1 MIRTQLERIA
11 AREDL
16 SPAEMAEVI
25 GLVMDGK
32 VAPAQIAGLFM
43 ALRTKGETVGE
54 VVGAARAMRER
65 AVKLPMAQPADL
77 DTCGTGG
84 DNSGTINISTAAALV
99 AAAAGLKVAK
109 HGNRSIS
116 SKSGS
121 ADVLDAM
128 GIPTDLAPEAAAQ
141 RIAEHNFAFLFA
153 PLYHPAMKAVMPVRR
168 ELVVR
173 TIFNMLGPL
182 TNPANARNQLIGA
195 PSAAMAEKMAMAVGD
210 LGLSRALVVHA
221 EAGVDEI
228 SPEGKTL
235 AWELRDG
242 KVTTRTLSA
251 DDFELNPAKLDS
263 IKGGGPEENADII
276 KRVFVG
282 EWHPAR
288 TAVVMNAGAALYIA
302 GVARDLAAGAR
313 RAEQLIDSGAVKQ
326 TVKALAEKAVVS
338 A

>member
-1 MIRTQLERIA
+1 MIRTQLEQIA
-11 AREDL
+11 GHLDL
-16 SPAEMAEVI
+16 TPEEMADVI

-54 VVGAARAMRER
+54 VVGAARAMRDR
-65 AVKLPMAQPADL
+65 AVRLPLAVPADL

-84 DNSGTINISTAAALV
+84 DNSGTINLSTAAALV

-182 TNPANARNQLIGA
+182 TNPANARHQLVGA
-195 PSAAMAEKMAMAVGD
+195 PSSAMAEKMALALRD
-210 LGLSRALVVHA
+210 LGLVRAMVVHA
-221 EAGVDEI
+221 RLGVDEI
-228 SPEGKTL
+228 SPEGETMV
-235 AWELRDG
+235 WELRDG
-242 KVTTRTLSA
+242 AIRTSVITA
-251 DDFELNPAKLDS
+251 GDFDLNPAKLDS
-263 IKGGGPEENADII
+263 IKGGDPAMNADII
-276 KRVFVG
+276 RRVFVG

-288 TAVVMNAGAALYIA
+288 TAVVMNAAAALYVA
-302 GVARDLAAGAR
+302 GAAEDLRAGAR
-313 RAEQLIDSGAVKQ
+313 RAEQLIDSGAVME

>member
-1 MIRTQLERIA
+1 MIRAQLDRIA
-11 AREDL
+11 QREDL
-16 SPAEMAEVI
+16 SADEMAEVI

-32 VAPAQIAGLFM
+32 VPPAQIAGLFM

-54 VVGAARAMRER
+54 VVGAARAMKAR
-65 AVKLPMAQPADL
+65 AVKVPLAAPADL

-84 DNSGTINISTAAALV
+84 DNSGTINLSTAAALV

-128 GIPTDLAPEAAAQ
+128 GIPTDLAPELAAQ
-141 RIAEHNFAFLFA
+141 RIAERNFAFLFA

-182 TNPANARNQLIGA
+182 TNPAGARNQLVGV
-195 PSAAMAEKMAMAVGD
+195 PNSGMAEKMALALRD
-210 LGLSRALVVHA
+210 LGLARAMVVTTR
-221 EAGVDEI
+221 AGVDEI
-228 SPEGKTL
+228 SPEGETMVH
-235 AWELRDG
+235 ELRDG
-242 KVTTRTLSA
+242 AIATHVVSA
-251 DDFELNPAKLDS
+251 DDFDLNPAKLDS
-263 IKGGGPEENADII
+263 IKGGDPKENADII
-276 KRVFVG
+276 RRVFVG

-288 TAVVMNAGAALYIA
+288 TAVVMNAAAALYVA
-302 GVARDLAAGAR
+302 GAVGSLRDGAR
-313 RAEQLIDSGAVKQ
+313 RAEQLIDSGKVLE
-326 TVKALAEKAVVS
+326 TVTALAEKAVVS